1 MEIPAAAFAR
11 LRDGT
16 GDHTGLFGQAP
27 VAILAQAERGADP
40 PLAGLRLGD
49 DDGTHERFERPDRI
63 RDAADDGEP
72 ADRRHVGEPV
82 CDPVEGV
89 GQRGQHGV
97 RDHPAVGGDFVRVGP
112 IDLERGGG
120 VVVAGQ
126 QVGQVPVPV
135 MGAGDGDIAP
145 F

>member
-16 GDHTGLFGQAP
+16 GDHTGLFGQLL
-27 VAILAQAERGADP
+27 VAFGGQAERGASAL
-40 PLAGLRLGD
+40 LAGLRLGD
-49 DDGTHERFERPDRI
+49 DDGPHERFERLDRI
-63 RDAADDGEP
+63 RNTADDGEP
-72 ADRRHVGEPV
+72 ADRRHVRELV

-89 GQRGQHGV
+89 GQRGQHHI
-97 RDHPAVGGDFVRVGP
+97 RDHLALGGDFVRVGP

>member
-11 LRDGT
+11 LRDGA
-16 GDHTGLFGQAP
+16 GDRAGLFGQAS
-27 VAILAQAERGADP
+27 VATLAQVERGADAL
-40 PLAGLRLGD
+40 LAGLDLGD
-49 DDGTHERFERPDRI
+49 DDGSHERFERLDRV
-63 RDAADDGEP
+63 RDAADDGKP
-72 ADRRHVGEPV
+72 ADRRHVREPV
-82 CDPVEGV
+82 RDPLKGV
-89 GQRGQHGV
+89 DQRGQHRI
-97 RDHPAVGGDFVRVGP
+97 RDLGTSGGDFVRVGP

-135 MGAGDGDIAP
+135 MGARDGDIAP